1 MRVRHLAG
9 LAVTVAGLVWASAA
23 LAKTIVGTEGSNR
36 LMSRYKGNRRPAKVA
51 GDCEHKRHG

>member
-23 LAKTIVGTEGSNR
+23 LAKTIVGTEGSNH
-36 LMSRYKGNRRPAKVA
+36 LVSRYTGNRRRVTVA
-51 GDCEHKRHG
+51 GDCEHKRRG